1 MDINEEKTLLEIEQL
16 RQDIQMNM
24 KKFEVEQKQFEVEQ
38 KQFDKKHHNE
48 GLRLLLYGLAVGA
61 GGTFAIAKTL
71 QLLGASVG

>member
-1 MDINEEKTLLEIEQL
+1 MEINEEKTLLEIEQL

-24 KKFEVEQKQFEVEQ
+24 KKFEVEQ